1 MMPALQIIL
10 DQLRCHDCKDLNT
23 CIGFDGGNKFDG
35 LSQDGLIIGDS
46 HGGNGFMII
55 VLVVE
60 ESVLVRVKE

>member
-1 MMPALQIIL
+1 MPALRIIL

-35 LSQDGLIIGDS
+35 FSQDGLIIGDS
-46 HGGNGFMII
+46 LGGTSIMII

>member
-1 MMPALQIIL
+1 MPALRIIL

-46 HGGNGFMII
+46 LGGTSIMII